1 MGEYTAR
8 RFVGLGSMERIS
20 LRDKKFSDGNG
31 DVLNVVIV
39 NAATISRSY
48 YKDEYNPDKTVLPT
62 CWSSDTQIPSN
73 DVPEENRQA
82 PRCMDCVHNIRGSG
96 YGSSRAC
103 RFSQRLAIVKEE
115 DLNYVFQLI
124 LPATSIFG
132 EARDGNMPMQAYA
145 RFLRDHD
152 TPAIAV
158 VTEMYFDSNSTTPRL
173 FFKPNRP
180 LEDEELNVVSGM
192 IEHSDTIE
200 AITIGYAPYEGAQ
213 TSPFESTDGFIFSN

>member
-1 MGEYTAR
+1 
-8 RFVGLGSMERIS
+8 MERIS
-20 LRDKKFSDGNG
+20 LRDKKFSGHDD

-39 NAATISRSY
+39 NAATISRFY
-48 YKDEYNPDKTVLPT
+48 YKDEYDPDKTVLPT
-62 CWSSDTQIPSN
+62 CWSSDTQNPSA
-73 DVPEENRQA
+73 DVPSDQRQA
-82 PRCMDCVHNIRGSG
+82 VRCMDCVHNIRGSG

-103 RFSQRLAIVKEE
+103 RFSQRLAVVKEE
-115 DLNYVFQLI
+115 DLGSVAQLI

-132 EARDGNMPMQAYA
+132 EARNGNMPMQAYA

-158 VTEMYFDSNSTTPRL
+158 VTEMYFDNDSTTPRL

-180 LEDEELNVVSGM
+180 LEDEELKVVSNM
-192 IEHSDTIE
+192 IDHSDTIE
-200 AITIGYAPYEGAQ
+200 AITIGYVPYEGNQ